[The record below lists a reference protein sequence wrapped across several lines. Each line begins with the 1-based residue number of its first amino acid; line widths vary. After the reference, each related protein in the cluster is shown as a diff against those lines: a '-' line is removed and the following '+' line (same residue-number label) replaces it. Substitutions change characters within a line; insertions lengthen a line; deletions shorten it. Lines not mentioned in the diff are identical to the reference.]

1 MEDVLFRREATA
13 CGRAIGVAT
22 LNRPRAINA
31 LTLAMCEALL
41 AMLRAWQ
48 SDESIV
54 CVVIEGAGEK
64 GFCAGGDVAE
74 VIRRVRAG
82 GPDRFVYGDQ
92 FFEVEYTLDLLI
104 HRYAKP
110 IVALVHG
117 ICMGGGLGLINGAQ
131 ERVAVEGARFAM
143 PEIHIGLFPDVGGG
157 WFLNRLP
164 RGLGYYL
171 ALTGATLDAREALAV
186 GLADH
191 VIAADRAATLVAA
204 LASKHWPEG
213 DATALRAQAATLVAQ
228 HVGEHPEEGA
238 LPDLLASGR
247 LAALARAA
255 STAAHVTA
263 YRDQLLALARDDAHF
278 ERPAQSLA
286 RGSPTAA
293 HVVWRYLA
301 RTWGLGIAEVLAL
314 DLVLAR
320 RFQRG
325 HDFAEG
331 VRAVLL
337 DKDRA
342 PRWSP
347 ADWAGVE
354 PSDVERY
361 FAPLTD

>member
-1 MEDVLFRREATA
+1 MDEVRFRREATA

-31 LTLAMCEALL
+31 LTLAMCEAMLRE
-41 AMLRAWQ
+41 LRAWQ

-82 GPDRFVYGDQ
+82 GPDRFVYGDR

-104 HRYAKP
+104 HCYAKP
-110 IVALVHG
+110 IVALAHG
-117 ICMGGGLGLINGAQ
+117 ICMGGGLGLMVGAQ
-131 ERVAVEGARFAM
+131 ERIVVDGARFAM

-164 RGLGYYL
+164 RGLGHVL

-191 VIAADRAATLVAA
+191 VISADRAATLVEA
-204 LASKHWPEG
+204 LASAHWPESEPR
-213 DATALRAQAATLVAQ
+213 ALRACAAALVGQ
-228 HVGEHPEEGA
+228 HVGERLDEAPSAG
-238 LPDLLASGR
+238 LLASGR

-255 STAAHVTA
+255 STSVHVTD

-278 ERPAQSLA
+278 ERLAQGLA

-293 HVVWRYLA
+293 HVIWRYLA
-301 RTWGLGIAEVLAL
+301 RTRALGIAEVLAL

-331 VRAVLL
+331 VRAVLI

-342 PRWSP
+342 PRWAPS
-347 ADWAGVE
+347 DWAGVA
-354 PSDVERY
+354 PSEVERH

>member
-1 MEDVLFRREATA
+1 MDDVRFRREATA
-13 CGRAIGVAT
+13 CGRAIGVVT

-31 LTLAMCEALL
+31 LTLSMCEALL
-41 AMLRAWQ
+41 AMLRTWQ

-54 CVVIEGAGEK
+54 CVVFEGAGEK

-92 FFEVEYTLDLLI
+92 FFEVEYTLDLLV

-110 IVALVHG
+110 IVTLAHG
-117 ICMGGGLGLINGAQ
+117 ICMGGGLGLMAGAQ
-131 ERVAVEGARFAM
+131 ERIVVEGARLAM

-164 RGLGYYL
+164 RGLGHYL
-171 ALTGATLDAREALAV
+171 ALTGATFDAREAQAV

-191 VIAADRAATLVAA
+191 VMSADRAATLVAA
-204 LASKHWPEG
+204 LASAHWPESEPG
-213 DATALRAQAATLVAQ
+213 ALRACAAALVVQ
-228 HVGEHPEEGA
+228 HVGERPDTGAAEG
-238 LPDLLASGR
+238 LLAPGR
-247 LAALARAA
+247 REALACAV

-263 YRDQLLALARDDAHF
+263 YRDRLLKLAREDAF
-278 ERPAQSLA
+278 FVRPAQNLA
-286 RGSPTAA
+286 EGSPTAA
-293 HVVWRYLA
+293 HVIWRYLA
-301 RTWGLGIAEVLAL
+301 RTRTLGIAEVLAL

-337 DKDRA
+337 DKDRT

-347 ADWAGVE
+347 ADWGCVA
-354 PSDVERY
+354 PSEVERH
-361 FAPLTD
+361 FAPLSD